1 MSHTEYATKMIMS
14 ISDSLRSWS
23 AKYVC
28 KSLIEKF
35 EEEMET
41 EREKIIHSQS
51 TLRVKNCLNAQVFE
65 LNYISH
71 IQCETEMR

>member
-1 MSHTEYATKMIMS
+1 MLWVELQVAYWIFDWDNSEN
-14 ISDSLRSWS
+14 SDSLRSWS

-41 EREKIIHSQS
+41 EREEIIHSQS
-51 TLRVKNCLNAQVFE
+51 TLRVKNCLNA
-65 LNYISH
+65 
-71 IQCETEMR
+71 